1 LIEKKYNILVSG
13 ASGFIGNM
21 LIKELLNN
29 GHNVYG
35 LVRKNIDSF
44 NKQNYKNILIED
56 ISNNIELNK
65 NISFDYYYH
74 LAAKTHA
81 KSNNYNEY
89 YKVNVL
95 GLKNILNSFNK
106 LHIKKIIMLSS
117 IKVNGEGF
125 LSNDNFY
132 SKNSEE
138 KPEDAYGNTKL
149 EAENLL
155 KKYSTTKK
163 INYVILRPPLVYG
176 AGVKGN
182 LSSLMNYIDKG
193 VPMPVINTANMR
205 SLISVNNLVNA
216 LITVG
221 FNNKIINKTYL
232 VSDDNPIRVED
243 LYKIIAKIMNKKIF
257 LVKLPKFFLK
267 ILLLPIGKSKLV
279 NKISASLI
287 VDNKEIKND
296 TDWKDISILEDE
308 LKRMV
313 DKRKIDKNDFR

>member
-1 LIEKKYNILVSG
+1 
-13 ASGFIGNM
+13 
-21 LIKELLNN
+21 
-29 GHNVYG
+29 
-35 LVRKNIDSF
+35 
-44 NKQNYKNILIED
+44 
-56 ISNNIELNK
+56 
-65 NISFDYYYH
+65 
-74 LAAKTHA
+74 
-81 KSNNYNEY
+81 
-89 YKVNVL
+89 
-95 GLKNILNSFNK
+95 
-106 LHIKKIIMLSS
+106 MLSS

-243 LYKIIAKIMNKKIF
+243 LYKIIAKIM
-257 LVKLPKFFLK
+257 
-267 ILLLPIGKSKLV
+267 
-279 NKISASLI
+279 
-287 VDNKEIKND
+287 
-296 TDWKDISILEDE
+296 SILSYY
-308 LKRMV
+308 
-313 DKRKIDKNDFR
+313 IY